1 MTGADERWLQRF
13 AKRPDAVLRLVCF
26 PHGGGSA
33 LFYRTWA
40 RRMPEEVELVAVQY
54 PGRADRL
61 REPRIDAM
69 EPMADAIAD
78 IIARTIPEPF
88 ALFGHSMGAAI
99 AFETALRLERAH
111 DRRPLQLFVSGRK
124 GPTRHRAGRRH
135 LAATGDMLAY
145 VRFLGGS
152 SAALFDMPE
161 VQSFVL
167 PILRSDFKLS
177 ETWKPAHGS
186 RVLCPI
192 TAYVGDCDPEAPV
205 DAVAEWEHSTAAD
218 SRLRVFAGNHFY
230 LLDHEP
236 EIVADVVGGLAG
248 AI

>member
-1 MTGADERWLQRF
+1 MTGGERWLQRF
-13 AKRPDAVLRLVCF
+13 AKRPDAALRLVCF

-33 LFYRTWA
+33 LFYRSWA
-40 RRMPEEVELVAVQY
+40 RRMPDEIELVAVQY
-54 PGRADRL
+54 PGRFDRL

-69 EPMADAIAD
+69 EPMADAIAGVLARE
-78 IIARTIPEPF
+78 IAEPF

-99 AFETALRLERAH
+99 AFETALRLDCDH

-135 LAATGDMLAY
+135 LAATDDMLAY

-152 SAALFDMPE
+152 SAALFDTPE

-177 ETWKPAHGS
+177 ETWKPTRGS
-186 RVLCPI
+186 AVLCPI
-192 TAYVGDCDPEAPV
+192 TAYVGDRDPEAPV
-205 DAVAEWEHSTAAD
+205 DAVAAWEHSTTAH
-218 SRLRVFAGNHFY
+218 SRLRVFPGNHFY

-236 EIVADVVGGLAG
+236 EVVADVVGGLAG
-248 AI
+248 AL